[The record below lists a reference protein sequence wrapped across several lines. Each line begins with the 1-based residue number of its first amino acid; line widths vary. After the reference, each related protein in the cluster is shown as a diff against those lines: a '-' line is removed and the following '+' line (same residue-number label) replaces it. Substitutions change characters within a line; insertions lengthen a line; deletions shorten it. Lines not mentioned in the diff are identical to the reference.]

1 MKAAGEPSRLRLLAL
16 CCERELSVTDL
27 SRALRQSEPR
37 VSRHLKILC
46 EAGLLERVR
55 QGQWVHYQLSRG
67 ESAVK
72 FVRGLFAQLDR
83 DDVLLARDRE
93 EARGSDD
100 VSSPAT
106 VSGSRLGRSM
116 RAFIDATREAASGDK
131 GVPESAQG
139 SRLGSRLPRVDSAL
153 VVGVRHMELIEAATS
168 IAAEAIAAAPSRRAA
183 QAARAFIEEHSLPC
197 RTLLSS
203 SSEELKKAGAHSA
216 MIIEHLNAS
225 IAALSPLLTS
235 AQNILPANGRVWL
248 FVRYEAL
255 DSARNERV
263 VEHPLARLRR
273 HLSEAGFLCQQM
285 SPIEADGEHVLAAVA
300 IRTATASSSRSA
312 SVA

>member
-1 MKAAGEPSRLRLLAL
+1 MSSADEIVTWMKAAGEPSRLRLLAL
-16 CCERELSVTDL
+16 CCERDLSVTDL

-46 EAGLLERVR
+46 GAGLLERIR
-55 QGQWVHYQLSRG
+55 QGQWVHYQITRE

-83 DDVLLARDRE
+83 DDVLLARDRA
-93 EARGSDD
+93 EARNADD
-100 VSSPAT
+100 VSAPAT

-116 RAFIDATREAASGDK
+116 RAFI
-131 GVPESAQG
+131 ES
-139 SRLGSRLPRVDSAL
+139 SRSDTDRSAGKVESAL
-153 VVGVRHMELIEAATS
+153 VLGARHMELIEAATAV
-168 IAAEAIAAAPSRRAA
+168 AAEGVAAMPSRRAA
-183 QAARAFIEEHSLPC
+183 QAARTFIDDHHLPF
-197 RTLLSS
+197 RTSFSS
-203 SSEELKKAGAHSA
+203 SSEELKKVGTHSVV
-216 MIIEHLNAS
+216 IIEHLNAS
-225 IAALSPLLTS
+225 IDALSPLLVS
-235 AQNILPANGRVWL
+235 ASNALSAGGRMWL

-255 DSARNERV
+255 ESARTERV

-273 HLSEAGFLCQQM
+273 LLSEAGFLCQQM

-300 IRTATASSSRSA
+300 TRAATASSSRIAA